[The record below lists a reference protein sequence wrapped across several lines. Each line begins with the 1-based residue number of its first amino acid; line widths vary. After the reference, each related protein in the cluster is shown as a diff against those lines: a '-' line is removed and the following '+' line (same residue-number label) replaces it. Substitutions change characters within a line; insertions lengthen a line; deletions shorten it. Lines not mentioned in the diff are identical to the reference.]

1 MSNLIF
7 LENLKSSQNGT
18 VTKDDVFNINLFEEL
33 NILGKVIL
41 NKPNETKTH
50 EK

>member
-1 MSNLIF
+1 ML
-7 LENLKSSQNGT
+7 
-18 VTKDDVFNINLFEEL
+18 DVDLFEEL

-41 NKPNETKTH
+41 NKPDEIKTI

>member
-1 MSNLIF
+1 MLNTLLEQLNSPDKPTEINDSVLNL
-7 LENLKSSQNGT
+7 
-18 VTKDDVFNINLFEEL
+18 DLFEEL

-41 NKPNETKTH
+41 NKPTEAKIS

>member
-1 MSNLIF
+1 MFNPFSEQLNSPDKPTEINKGVLNL
-7 LENLKSSQNGT
+7 
-18 VTKDDVFNINLFEEL
+18 DLFEEL

-41 NKPNETKTH
+41 NKPTEAKII